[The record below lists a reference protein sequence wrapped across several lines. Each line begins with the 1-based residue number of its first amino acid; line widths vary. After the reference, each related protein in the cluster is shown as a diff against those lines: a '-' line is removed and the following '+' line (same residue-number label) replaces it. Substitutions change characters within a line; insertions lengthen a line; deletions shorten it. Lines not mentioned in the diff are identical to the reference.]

1 MKPSEEKKDTLFEF
15 TKTLT
20 DMSQRGNL
28 YGRLLELK
36 DIQIHIQTRINEL
49 EKQIEETDP
58 LNKQKGAK
66 MKNKKITIVL
76 ENCRDDIARTI
87 LIDTKMNMKKYESVN
102 HLEFRKKGSRIKV
115 LEREKRK
122 EENANRS

>member
-1 MKPSEEKKDTLFEF
+1 
-15 TKTLT
+15 
-20 DMSQRGNL
+20 
-28 YGRLLELK
+28 
-36 DIQIHIQTRINEL
+36 
-49 EKQIEETDP
+49 
-58 LNKQKGAK
+58 

-115 LEREKRK
+115 LESEKRK

>member
-1 MKPSEEKKDTLFEF
+1 MKNKKITREQIEYFLGSDNVSKDDLLCELESLANGKYTVQDLKKDV
-15 TKTLT
+15 
-20 DMSQRGNL
+20 
-28 YGRLLELK
+28 
-36 DIQIHIQTRINEL
+36 INHW
-49 EKQIEETDP
+49 DA
-58 LNKQKGAK
+58 NKQKGAK

-102 HLEFRKKGSRIKV
+102 HLEFRKIGSRIKV